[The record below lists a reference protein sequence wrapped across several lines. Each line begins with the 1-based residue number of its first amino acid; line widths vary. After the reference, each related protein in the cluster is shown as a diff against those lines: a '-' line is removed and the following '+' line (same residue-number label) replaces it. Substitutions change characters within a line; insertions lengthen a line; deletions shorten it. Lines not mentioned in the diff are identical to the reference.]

1 MARTLPS
8 APASMRIPYLD
19 LSAQHAPIRDE
30 LMDAIGAIID
40 GNAFV
45 LGPGVD
51 AFERRFA
58 EFCGAEH
65 CVAVNTGTAALHLA
79 LLAYGVGPGDEV
91 ITQADTFIAT
101 VAAIMYTGARPILV
115 DVTSPSY
122 AIDVRAVEAAI
133 TPRTKAILP
142 VHLFGHPCDLDALR
156 AIAKR
161 HDLVLIEDAS
171 QAHGALYKGA
181 KIGASGTA
189 TFSFYPGK
197 NLGACGEGGGIVTDD
212 AATADQLRLL
222 RNHGSREKYRHDV
235 LGYNFRLEGIQGAV
249 LDVKTRYLDGWT
261 NERRRVAAQY
271 DALLEN
277 FDRPALLDRTE
288 SAYHIYPVFVKNR
301 DAVRAKL
308 SEAGIETNVHYP
320 IPCHLQPGYASLG
333 YGAGS
338 FPQSERVA
346 REELSLPIFPEMT
359 DDQVR
364 YVASHLIQAVA

>member
-1 MARTLPS
+1 MARTM
-8 APASMRIPYLD
+8 PASMRVPYLD
-19 LSAQHAPIRDE
+19 LSAQHAPIKDE
-30 LMDAIGAIID
+30 LMNAIGAIID
-40 GNAFV
+40 RNAFV

-51 AFERRFA
+51 AFEHHFA
-58 EFCGAEH
+58 EFCGAKH

-79 LLAYGVGPGDEV
+79 LLAYGVGAGDEV

-101 VAAIMYTGARPILV
+101 VAAIMYTGARPVLV
-115 DVTSPSY
+115 DVTAPSY
-122 AIDVRAVEAAI
+122 TIDVRAVEAAI

-142 VHLFGHPCDLDALR
+142 VHLFGQPCDLDALR
-156 AIAKR
+156 AIAKK

-171 QAHGALYKGA
+171 QAHGARYREA

-197 NLGACGEGGGIVTDD
+197 NLGACGEGGGVVTDD
-212 AATADQLRLL
+212 GAIADQLRLL

-235 LGYNFRLEGIQGAV
+235 LGFNFRLEGIQGAV
-249 LDVKTRYLDGWT
+249 LDIKTRYLEGWT

-271 DALLEN
+271 DALLGSIE
-277 FDRPALLDRTE
+277 RPTLLSDTE
-288 SAYHIYPVFVKNR
+288 SAYHIYPVLVKNR
-301 DAVRAKL
+301 DAARVKL

-320 IPCHLQPGYASLG
+320 IPCHLQPGYAGLG
-333 YGAGS
+333 YSEGA

-359 DDQVR
+359 DDQVE
-364 YVASHLIQAVA
+364 YVAAHLIQAVA